1 MSDFLQPWIRS
12 IMSKIQIFVVLSL
25 DIKSSN
31 VLPRF
36 WYIVNFEIE
45 KTPLFLSGQ
54 RVYRVPL
61 RIRICNFFNEGLLK
75 TFNTSTSK
83 TFSSMCVSSRSYSY
97 RDKYTWIRL
106 YKVYVRP
113 LLEYC
118 VQAWSPWLKS
128 NIEMLES
135 VQKRILK
142 MTSGLHST
150 SYLDKLKEVN
160 LTTLEERRVKRDSI
174 QT

>member
-45 KTPLFLSGQ
+45 KTPLFLSDQ

-61 RIRICNFFNEGLLK
+61 
-75 TFNTSTSK
+75 
-83 TFSSMCVSSRSYSY
+83 
-97 RDKYTWIRL
+97 
-106 YKVYVRP
+106 
-113 LLEYC
+113 
-118 VQAWSPWLKS
+118 
-128 NIEMLES
+128 
-135 VQKRILK
+135 
-142 MTSGLHST
+142 
-150 SYLDKLKEVN
+150 
-160 LTTLEERRVKRDSI
+160 
-174 QT
+174 